1 MGSTDWINLAVD
13 RDTYRAFV
21 NTVMNRRVY
30 KMLVIFLL
38 AEELLAFLGLF
49 SMQSV
54 LELSLPGAELSPS
67 HSSSLSHA

>member
-1 MGSTDWINLAVD
+1 
-13 RDTYRAFV
+13 
-21 NTVMNRRVY
+21 MNRRVY

-38 AEELLAFLGLF
+38 AEELLAFLEGLF

-54 LELSLPGAELSPS
+54 LELSLPGTELSSS